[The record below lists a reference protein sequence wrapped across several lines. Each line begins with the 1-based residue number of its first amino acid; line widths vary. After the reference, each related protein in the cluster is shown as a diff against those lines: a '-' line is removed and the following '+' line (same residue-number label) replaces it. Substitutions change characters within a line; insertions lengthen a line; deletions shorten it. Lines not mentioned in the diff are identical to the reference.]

1 MVIQRF
7 GVVNEALECGGNVRL
22 LLDLRLQIQDFV
34 PGVRVEDQVVAA
46 ACPHKELQ
54 TAMLPRRRIR
64 SRVLV
69 LYMFSGIVRRRSGGL
84 FAGEGGGYIW
94 GGIITLWL

>member
-1 MVIQRF
+1 MVPQVALAQSVVVIQRF
-7 GVVNEALECGGNVRL
+7 AAMNEALGCRGNVRL
-22 LLDLRLQIQDFV
+22 PLDLSLQIQDFV

-46 ACPHKELQ
+46 ACPHKELE

-69 LYMFSGIVRRRSGGL
+69 LYMFSGISR
-84 FAGEGGGYIW
+84 
-94 GGIITLWL
+94 IT